1 MPELHP
7 LRKRSSTTVHSSLA
21 GPKNLSVLTL
31 IALSA
36 FVLPAQAQEGWPWQN
51 EPRYDRQRAPAERPT
66 VPDYDTPYMKPTGTE
81 PPNSGWQAP
90 AETQRGPSQR
100 PPASYQEGPA
110 FRPPVTVESS
120 DLAPV
125 MAGDGSGLPYEL
137 WNGLDSATFEK
148 LLADIEIPPRSNAL
162 HGLWRRLMTA
172 EIRAT
177 GAGDGERFEAIRL
190 EALYRS
196 GLTADMQRLMQS
208 SATSTPSPAISVLLA
223 RAAIADGND
232 DEACSQTQ
240 GFLRDLGRMPRM
252 LAGEAVMIS
261 GYCVTRSGNSSAAG
275 VAAGFAREQGVEEGA
290 GLAALDAIAHGGKP
304 KLKSGHPVSLI
315 DYKLLAK
322 AGYTDISGLLP
333 GASPALLV
341 ALTRD
346 PQASSDVHL
355 SAGEAAARL
364 NAITAEE
371 LSAIYRRAAM
381 SAATTAQATPQAA
394 GGGFGSQNPH
404 VAAGTPAYR
413 AILFLQAETEQTPFR
428 KVRAIRTY
436 LDEARRANLYI
447 PALQTMGP
455 AVQSMRPVPE
465 ISWFSETAIEVLLAS
480 NEPQVARSWLNLS
493 DPADPRAAGQLNH
506 WRALIDISDVNGAR
520 HGQSLAALEHLALRG
535 VFVPDQLH
543 RIATVLDAL
552 DYQIPIP
559 LWEAA
564 SRTPQ
569 PSTGHLP
576 ETGVLS
582 RLQNA
587 AKAKEFGR
595 TVLLTMNA
603 LGPKGAEGAHM
614 IALGDAIRALK
625 SAGLEA
631 EARRLGFEALFPAW
645 PRQVSG

>member
-1 MPELHP
+1 M
-7 LRKRSSTTVHSSLA
+7 HSLLA
-21 GPKNLSVLTL
+21 GSKSVSTLTL
-31 IALSA
+31 ITLTTLA
-36 FVLPAQAQEGWPWQN
+36 LPANAQEGWPWQN
-51 EPRYDRQRAPAERPT
+51 EPRYESQRAPAERPT
-66 VPDYDTPYMKPTGTE
+66 TSDPDSPYMRPMGTA
-81 PPNSGWQAP
+81 PSNTGWQAP
-90 AETQRGPSQR
+90 AEPQRIPSQR

-120 DLAPV
+120 SLAPV

-137 WNGLDSATFEK
+137 WNGLDSETFEK

-177 GAGDGERFEAIRL
+177 GAAEGERFEAIRL

-208 SATSTPSPAISVLLA
+208 ASTSSPSPAISVLLA
-223 RAAIADGND
+223 RAAIAEGRD
-232 DEACSQTQ
+232 DEACGQTQ
-240 GFLRDLGRMPRM
+240 NFLRDLGRMPRI

-290 GLAALDAIAHGGKP
+290 GLAALDAIAHGGTP
-304 KLKSGHPVSLI
+304 KLKPGQPVSLI
-315 DYKLLAK
+315 DYKLLTK
-322 AGYTDISGLLP
+322 AGYTDIASLLP

-341 ALTRD
+341 ALTQD
-346 PQASSDVHL
+346 SQAPTDAYL
-355 SAGEAAARL
+355 AAGEGAARL
-364 NAITAEE
+364 NAITAEA

-381 SAATTAQATPQAA
+381 TAATTAQSAPPS
-394 GGGFGSQNPH
+394 GGFGAQTSH

-413 AILFLQAETEQTPFR
+413 AVLFLQAETEQTPFR

-436 LDEARRANLYI
+436 LDEARRANLYMQ
-447 PALQTMGP
+447 ALQTMGP
-455 AVQSMRPVPE
+455 AVQSMQPVPE
-465 ISWFSETAIEVLLAS
+465 IGWFAETAIEVLLAS
-480 NEPQVARSWLNLS
+480 NEPQAARSWLSLG
-493 DPADPRAAGQLNH
+493 DPMDPRATGHLDH
-506 WRALIDISDVNGAR
+506 WRALIDISDVNGER
-520 HGQSLAALEHLALRG
+520 HSRSLAPLEPLALRG

-559 LWEAA
+559 LWDAA

-587 AKAKEFGR
+587 ATAKEFGR
-595 TVLLTMNA
+595 TVLLAMNA